1 MRALVV
7 SLTLF
12 VLTLSASAAGL
23 NGTYK
28 GTWSGS
34 NGGGDLVITVD
45 SRDSSHP
52 KAEVSFTLAG
62 QDVKCSVTS
71 ASVKGPKINV
81 TYKFEIDGNE
91 LQSSVGGELQGNTL
105 QGGYTTKAVAD
116 GSEVDSGTWKASS

>member
-1 MRALVV
+1 MRALVL

-28 GTWSGS
+28 GTWSGN
-34 NGGGDLVITVD
+34 NGGGGFVITVD

-52 KAEVSFTLAG
+52 KADVSFTLAG

-71 ASVKGPKINV
+71 ASVNGSKINV

-91 LQSSVGGELQGNTL
+91 LQSSVSGELQGNTL
-105 QGGYTTKAVAD
+105 QGSYTTKAVAD